1 MQRSDHQWE
10 NGLNERQHEAAG
22 NITGPLLIVAGAGAG
37 KTKTLTHRIAH
48 LIEEGIPPEAILA
61 VTFTNKAAKEMRER
75 VLGMLRDQQSGP
87 VSFSHFPGARGVPWI
102 GTFHSLGVFIL
113 REKFELLGLPKTFAI
128 LDRDDALSLIKQAMA
143 LEGIDKKEFEPKKL
157 QSTISRLKGDFK
169 TPEDALEHSRN
180 RHFSQTLSRVWRR
193 YDALAATAHALD
205 FDDLLVKTVALLENH
220 AGVRTFYQERWQYIH
235 VDEYQD
241 TNEVQY
247 RMVSLLASA
256 RKNICVVGDSDQNI
270 YSWRGAS
277 IANIL
282 EFEEDYPGAKVV
294 LLEQNYRSTKTILD
308 AANQVIAKNQLRKPK
323 NLFTENSGGESI
335 ALFESYDESDE
346 ARWIAETVGAL
357 TGKGTR
363 PKDIAILYRTN
374 FQSRAIE
381 EAMLASGIP
390 YQVLGVRFYDRREV
404 KDVLAYLRAALNPRS
419 SLDVAR
425 TINVPARGIGKVTLE
440 KVLTGRTGELSAS
453 MQQKVNGYFTLLE
466 HIRSAI
472 ETTIPSQ
479 AIASAIEAT
488 GLALALGR
496 GDEDDLERLENVK
509 ELVTLAKRYDELP
522 IGEGMSTLLADV
534 ALLSEQDNMK
544 EHADAV
550 RLMTV
555 HAAKGLEFPYVFIT
569 GMEQDLFPSKRAW
582 DESKD
587 PSEREEERRLFYV
600 ALTRAAKRVHL
611 SYASFR
617 TIFGERQI
625 HSPSEFLSDID
636 ASLVTP
642 VGRGGEV
649 LPPAGERP
657 KKKISLLEWD
667 DNNEKIVYF

>member
-1 MQRSDHQWE
+1 MQTGAHGWE
-10 NGLNERQHEAAG
+10 HGLNERQLEAAG
-22 NITGPLLIVAGAGAG
+22 HTEGPLLIVAGAGAG

-48 LIEEGIPPEAILA
+48 LIKNGAPPEAILA

-75 VLGMLRDQQSGP
+75 VGTMLAEGSRSAGWN
-87 VSFSHFPGARGVPWI
+87 FPGAKGIPWI

-113 REKFELLGLPKTFAI
+113 REKGEKLGLTKTFAI
-128 LDRDDALSLIKQAMA
+128 LDRDDALALIKQAMA
-143 LEGIDKKEFEPKKL
+143 REGIDKKEFEPKRL
-157 QSTISRLKGDFK
+157 QSVISRLKGDFK
-169 TPEDALEHSRN
+169 TPEDALEHSKN
-180 RHFSQTLSRVWRR
+180 RHFSMSLSRVWRR
-193 YDALAATAHALD
+193 YDALATEAGALD
-205 FDDLLVKTVALLENH
+205 FDDLLVKTVRLLETDQE
-220 AGVRTFYQERWQYIH
+220 VRHFYQERWRYLH

-247 RMVSLLASA
+247 RMMSVLAAA

-282 EFEEDYPGAKVV
+282 EFEEDYPGAAVV

-323 NLFTENSGGESI
+323 RLFTENPGGDPI
-335 ALFESYDESDE
+335 MLFESYDESDE
-346 ARWIAETVGAL
+346 ARWISETIGSLLQTGA
-357 TGKGTR
+357 R
-363 PKDIAILYRTN
+363 PRDVAILYRTN

-381 EAMLASGIP
+381 EAMLASGIS

-404 KDVLAYLRAALNPRS
+404 KDVLAYLRAAMNPRS
-419 SLDVAR
+419 ALDVAR

-440 KVLTGRTGELSAS
+440 KVLTGRTSELSAA
-453 MQQKVNGYFTLLE
+453 MQAKVNGYFSLLGRLQE
-466 HIRSAI
+466 KILTA
-472 ETTIPSQ
+472 IPSE
-479 AIASAIEAT
+479 AIAYAIQET
-488 GLALALGR
+488 GFGTALGR
-496 GDEDDLERLENVK
+496 GDEEDQERLENVK

-522 IGEGMSTLLADV
+522 IGEGMPTLLADV

-555 HAAKGLEFPYVFIT
+555 HAAKGLEFPYVFIA
-569 GMEQDLFPSKRAW
+569 GLEQDLFPSKRAW
-582 DESKD
+582 DDSKD

-625 HSPSEFLSDID
+625 NAPSEFLSDID
-636 ASLVTP
+636 GSLIKEAT
-642 VGRGGEV
+642 RGGIADS
-649 LPPAGERP
+649 PAGGKP

-667 DNNEKIVYF
+667 DDNERIVYF